1 MSVNVAFC
9 YVLTPFAPA
18 VILDFYN
25 NSGSRLKI
33 GKKWL
38 ATPLISYPDLTLFYT
53 LAVED
58 LGTRLLRPWPVSRN
72 VENDWLEYKCGFG
85 SWSTVKHRL
94 LRRRSVNATLRASA
108 RNVKE
113 RESRCQY

>member
-1 MSVNVAFC
+1 MAFC

-18 VILDFYN
+18 VILDYYN
-25 NSGSRLKI
+25 NSGSRLNI

-53 LAVED
+53 LAVGD
-58 LGTRLLRPWPVSRN
+58 LGTRLLRLWPYPWPVSRN
-72 VENDWLEYKCGFG
+72 VENDWSEYKCGFG

-94 LRRRSVNATLRASA
+94 LRRHRVNVTLRTSA

-113 RESRCQY
+113 RESRCQS

>member
-1 MSVNVAFC
+1 MAFC
-9 YVLTPFAPA
+9 YVLTPSAPA

-53 LAVED
+53 LAVGD

-72 VENDWLEYKCGFG
+72 VENDWSEYKCGFG

-94 LRRRSVNATLRASA
+94 LRRHRVTLP
-108 RNVKE
+108 
-113 RESRCQY
+113 